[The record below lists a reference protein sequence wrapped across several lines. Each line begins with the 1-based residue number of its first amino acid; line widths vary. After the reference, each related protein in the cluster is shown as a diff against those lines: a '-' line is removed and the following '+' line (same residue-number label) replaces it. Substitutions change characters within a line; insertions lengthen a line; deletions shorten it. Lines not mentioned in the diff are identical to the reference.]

1 MTKTSVEVRRPEME
15 ESATVVTRP
24 EWWENPLVELRQDI
38 DQLFDFLS
46 WDFPFKLGWP
56 ERRLAARRDGAGPAA
71 MPRFDVAEADGAYTV
86 TAEVPGL
93 AEDDLDITL
102 ADGVLTIRGEIK
114 NQREEQNKDYVLR
127 ERRYGAFS
135 RSLRVPDT
143 VDLDHIKADLKK
155 GLLTITLPKTAEAR
169 KRERKIRVKAA

>member
-1 MTKTSVEVRRPEME
+1 MD

-56 ERRLAARRDGAGPAA
+56 ERRLAGRRDGAGPTV
-71 MPRFDVAEADGAYTV
+71 MPRFDVAEADGAYSV

-127 ERRYGAFS
+127 ERRYGSFS